1 MLAIIILNCGDTGQ
15 GCNNI
20 EKYKIQSLS
29 SRDYGIIWKTIFFT
43 HEERIGL
50 VFCYLVKDELLGLGV
65 YTTPP
70 PHGLASMEQTLRV
83 S

>member
-15 GCNNI
+15 ECNNT

-29 SRDYGIIWKTIFFT
+29 WRDYGIIWKTIFFT
-43 HEERIGL
+43 HEERIVL
-50 VFCYLVKDELLGLGV
+50 VFCYLVKDELLCLGV
-65 YTTPP
+65 YTTPS
-70 PHGLASMEQTLRV
+70 PHGLASMEQTFCV